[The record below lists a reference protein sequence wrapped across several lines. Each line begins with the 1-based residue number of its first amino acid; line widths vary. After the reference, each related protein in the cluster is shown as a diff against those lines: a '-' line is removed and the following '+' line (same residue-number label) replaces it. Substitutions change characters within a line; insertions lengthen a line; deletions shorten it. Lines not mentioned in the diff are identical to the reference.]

1 MTVKLV
7 VFLIAAA
14 IIASTAC
21 VQPPQINQ
29 SKEKPPDDNKSQ
41 GIYSNANR
49 LFGDYKWKLDLVIE
63 IQKRTDALGSDA
75 PKELYIE
82 WKLRNNEAIEAGE
95 RLATYITENRQVL
108 DYYWTSD
115 VLVLIAKNKV
125 TFERDNKAIDQMIY
139 SLENLKKRYKWQIEY
154 YSREGSRD
162 LGTLIFTNSGRTLLN
177 VKFRFA
183 FYKSSGDLYSD
194 ESLPI
199 GDVAPG
205 KIARKKLS
213 LPGRYTGEE
222 TWSQQT
228 ISLYIN
234 GTVRESWVY
243 ENDEWVEQD
252 VNSTDKIRI

>member
-21 VQPPQINQ
+21 VQPPDNKG
-29 SKEKPPDDNKSQ
+29 KEKPSDDNKSQ

-63 IQKRTDALGSDA
+63 IQKRTDVLGTDA
-75 PKELYIE
+75 PKELYVE
-82 WKLRNNEAIEAGE
+82 WKLRNNEAIDAGE
-95 RLATYITENRQVL
+95 RLATYITENRQGL

-125 TFERDNKAIDQMIY
+125 TFERDNKALDQMIY
-139 SLENLKKRYKWQIEY
+139 SLENPKKLYKWQIEY
-154 YSREGSRD
+154 YGREGSRD

-183 FYKSSGDLYSD
+183 FYKSSGDLYSVD
-194 ESLPI
+194 SLPI
-199 GDVAPG
+199 GDIASG
-205 KIARKKLS
+205 KIVRKKVS

-222 TWSQQT
+222 TWSRET
-228 ISLYIN
+228 ISVYIN
-234 GTVRESWVY
+234 GTVKESWVY
-243 ENDEWVEQD
+243 ENGEWMEQE
-252 VNSTDKIRI
+252 VNLTDKTLI

>member
-1 MTVKLV
+1 MTAKLV

-14 IIASTAC
+14 VIASTAC
-21 VQPPQINQ
+21 LQQPDN
-29 SKEKPPDDNKSQ
+29 KGNEKSPDDNKSQ

-49 LFGDYKWKLDLVIE
+49 LFGDYKWKLDLVME
-63 IQKRTDALGSDA
+63 IQKRTDAMGTDA
-75 PKELYIE
+75 PKELYID
-82 WKLRNNEAIEAGE
+82 WKLRNNEAIDAGE

-139 SLENLKKRYKWQIEY
+139 SLENPKKQYKWQIEY
-154 YSREGSRD
+154 YGREGNRD

-183 FYKSSGDLYSD
+183 FYKSSGDLYSM
-194 ESLPI
+194 ESLI
-199 GDVAPG
+199 VGDVEPG
-205 KIARKKLS
+205 KIVRKRVS

-222 TWSQQT
+222 TWSRET
-228 ISLYIN
+228 ISVYLN
-234 GTVRESWVY
+234 GTARESWLY
-243 ENDEWVEQD
+243 ENGEWMEQE
-252 VNSTDKIRI
+252 VNSTAKTWI

>member
-21 VQPPQINQ
+21 VQPPDNKG
-29 SKEKPPDDNKSQ
+29 KEKPSDDNKSQ

-63 IQKRTDALGSDA
+63 IQKRTDVLGTDA
-75 PKELYIE
+75 PKELYVE
-82 WKLRNNEAIEAGE
+82 WKLRNNEAIDAGE

-125 TFERDNKAIDQMIY
+125 TFERDNKALDQMIY
-139 SLENLKKRYKWQIEY
+139 SLENPKKLYKWQIEY
-154 YSREGSRD
+154 YGREGSRD

-177 VKFRFA
+177 VKFRFT
-183 FYKSSGDLYSD
+183 FYKSSGDLYSVD
-194 ESLPI
+194 SLPI
-199 GDVAPG
+199 GDIASG
-205 KIARKKLS
+205 KIVRKKVS

-222 TWSQQT
+222 TWSRET
-228 ISLYIN
+228 ISVYIN
-234 GTVRESWVY
+234 GTVKESWVY
-243 ENDEWVEQD
+243 ENGEWMEQE
-252 VNSTDKIRI
+252 VNLTDKTRI

>member
-1 MTVKLV
+1 MKGKLV

-14 IIASTAC
+14 VIASTAC
-21 VQPPQINQ
+21 VQPLDYKG
-29 SKEKPPDDNKSQ
+29 KEKTPDDNKSQ

-63 IQKRTDALGSDA
+63 IQKRTDALGTDA

-115 VLVLIAKNKV
+115 MLVLIAKNKV

-139 SLENLKKRYKWQIEY
+139 SLENPKKQYKWQIEY
-154 YSREGSRD
+154 YGREGSRD

-183 FYKSSGDLYSD
+183 FYESSGDLYST
-194 ESLPI
+194 ESLPV

-205 KIARKKLS
+205 KIVRKKLS
-213 LPGRYTGEE
+213 LPGRYRGEE
-222 TWSQQT
+222 TWSRQT
-228 ISLYIN
+228 ISVYLN
-234 GTVRESWVY
+234 ESVKESWVY
-243 ENDEWVEQD
+243 ENEDWMELQ
-252 VNSTDKIRI
+252 VNSTDKISI